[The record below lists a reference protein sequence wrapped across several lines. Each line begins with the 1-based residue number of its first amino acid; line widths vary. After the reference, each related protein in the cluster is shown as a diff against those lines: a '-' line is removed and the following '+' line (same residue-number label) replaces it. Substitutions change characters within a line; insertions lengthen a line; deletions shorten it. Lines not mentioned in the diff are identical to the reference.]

1 MTLAGCNDP
10 LQVITTALAGE
21 VVETL
26 HVVAHGRAGGFQLG
40 GQWVDECALQGAA
53 PLLAQWNVRNIAL
66 WSCDVGQDRAFLD
79 ALARL
84 TGAEV
89 HASTRALGKVHGQA
103 RWALDVPGETP
114 VALPFQAAVA
124 EAWPHQL
131 VSLNFTNAYAVN
143 TATTPA
149 GKESNSLDFVPT
161 SLNVARIDDKTGNQN
176 FSGNDVVVELVV
188 GGNTYY
194 GWISRPIKSGGV
206 IKGFYFWRDA
216 QFTDLNAATTDGN
229 SDGDGVTTD
238 NTGFILVVDQT
249 YFDGLPTTNGLKN
262 VGSSSDRVDSA
273 LNSVLPVNGSPVA
286 ANDTMTV
293 LEDASAQTGNVLTN
307 DTDPNNDALTVSSFS
322 IAGVSGTF
330 TLGQA
335 KSITGVGSFT
345 LNADGSYSFT
355 PNAQY
360 AGAVPLVTYAISDG
374 KGGTATATLAI
385 QVTPVNDAPAG
396 TDKTLTTREN
406 TAYTFSATDFALT
419 DTTDSPANALAAVK
433 ITTLPATGTLKYNGT
448 PVSAGTE
455 IAVADLT
462 KLSFEPAANSSASA
476 SFTFQVR
483 DNGGGCQW
491 GRGPGC
497 FAQHHHVQRQ
507 QRKQCTGGGGRYGT
521 ERGGNRLGPNGPGCD
536 QRHESFW
543 QCPKQ

>member
-1 MTLAGCNDP
+1 MRSISFSSNFMARSHTEFVVADGSAPEIRGLLHGMELPYMTLAGCNDP

-188 GGNTYY
+188 VLMVE
-194 GWISRPIKSGGV
+194 RV
-206 IKGFYFWRDA
+206 
-216 QFTDLNAATTDGN
+216 
-229 SDGDGVTTD
+229 VE
-238 NTGFILVVDQT
+238 LVVEA
-249 YFDGLPTTNGLKN
+249 
-262 VGSSSDRVDSA
+262 A
-273 LNSVLPVNGSPVA
+273 LSVRRAGCRPHDPR
-286 ANDTMTV
+286 
-293 LEDASAQTGNVLTN
+293 EDHATG
-307 DTDPNNDALTVSSFS
+307 
-322 IAGVSGTF
+322 
-330 TLGQA
+330 
-335 KSITGVGSFT
+335 
-345 LNADGSYSFT
+345 
-355 PNAQY
+355 
-360 AGAVPLVTYAISDG
+360 
-374 KGGTATATLAI
+374 
-385 QVTPVNDAPAG
+385 APAR
-396 TDKTLTTREN
+396 KR
-406 TAYTFSATDFALT
+406 
-419 DTTDSPANALAAVK
+419 AA
-433 ITTLPATGTLKYNGT
+433 GE
-448 PVSAGTE
+448 VS
-455 IAVADLT
+455 
-462 KLSFEPAANSSASA
+462 
-476 SFTFQVR
+476 R
-483 DNGGGCQW
+483 
-491 GRGPGC
+491 R
-497 FAQHHHVQRQ
+497 
-507 QRKQCTGGGGRYGT
+507 
-521 ERGGNRLGPNGPGCD
+521 
-536 QRHESFW
+536 
-543 QCPKQ
+543 